1 MKIAIRR
8 GHNKQAIGSVGL
20 VSEVVEN
27 ENILIPTIKY
37 LRALGHEVL
46 DVSPSNMNQDADLVY
61 GVKKA
66 NEWGADLFVSI
77 HNNKAYASYQ
87 GSIGA
92 ECWVYSKADKFNDED
107 YAQRIVNS
115 ISSLGFKNRG
125 VKESKTLYELKN
137 TKMPAVIVECFFVEA
152 TEDVALY
159 KKVGA
164 DALGKAIAE
173 GISNKKVNSSAQVVA
188 KPVATTTNESLY
200 RVRKSWD
207 NPKSQLGAYKTLDNA
222 KKNCPGGY
230 YVFDCNGKTI
240 YPVVQN
246 STSVIPNKGKC
257 TITVK
262 EGIIFRD
269 KPSVSVGIRQ
279 GVYNYKESVNYDSKM
294 ETDKYTWISWI
305 GASTGTRRYMP
316 VVDKTTGEKWGS
328 FA

>member
-1 MKIAIRR
+1 MPYR
-8 GHNKQAIGSVGL
+8 
-20 VSEVVEN
+20 
-27 ENILIPTIKY
+27 
-37 LRALGHEVL
+37 
-46 DVSPSNMNQDADLVY
+46 QD
-61 GVKKA
+61 
-66 NEWGADLFVSI
+66 
-77 HNNKAYASYQ
+77 
-87 GSIGA
+87 
-92 ECWVYSKADKFNDED
+92 
-107 YAQRIVNS
+107 
-115 ISSLGFKNRG
+115 SLLPCQICY
-125 VKESKTLYELKN
+125 SKTLLCDKVCSYIY
-137 TKMPAVIVECFFVEA
+137 PPF
-152 TEDVALY
+152 ALSVY
-159 KKVGA
+159 R
-164 DALGKAIAE
+164 ISY
-173 GISNKKVNSSAQVVA
+173 SNKKVNSSAQVVA

-230 YVFDCNGKTI
+230 YVFDSNGKI
-240 YPVVQN
+240 VYPVVQN